1 MAKIDALF
9 VVVVIA
15 AYLFKNTLESQT
27 GRGFLFFGF
36 LFFFFC
42 IIIITSTGFITNDY
56 SFIIQYTNSRLPDCL
71 KKYTQ
76 IIIPSFKNCK
86 RYYNFEPWSMESK
99 AL

>member
-1 MAKIDALF
+1 MDALF

-15 AYLFKNTLESQT
+15 AYLFNNTLESQT
-27 GRGFLFFGF
+27 GRGFFFF
-36 LFFFFC
+36 FFFFC

-56 SFIIQYTNSRLPDCL
+56 SFIIQYTNILTNSRLPDCL

-76 IIIPSFKNCK
+76 IIVPSFKICK
-86 RYYNFEPWSMESK
+86 RYYDFEPWSMESK